1 MRIATWNLE
10 WASGH
15 RHVAARRH
23 LESVDADLIVTTEDR
38 TVLWPTYPHTLDGG
52 DDWGYR
58 TQPDR
63 RKVVIW
69 SRDPIERVDVETPG
83 ASRGRLVTARFAGG
97 PPCIV
102 VAVCIP
108 WAAAHVS
115 TGRRDRER
123 WDEHLEFCQTL
134 GTVLAGLRSTGPVI
148 VVGDFNQRVPRR
160 KQPVRAWDALVG
172 ALEGL
177 DVWSSEDLSDVA
189 LIDHVACTPDLMMT
203 DLGSWAN
210 VVAGTRLSDHAGVW
224 VDAEL
229 ART

>member
-23 LESVDADLIVTTEDR
+23 LENVDADLIVTTEDR
-38 TVLWPTYPHTLDGG
+38 AVPWSSYSHALDGG
-52 DDWGYR
+52 DDWGYHS
-58 TQPDR
+58 QPDS

-69 SRDPIERVDVETPG
+69 SRDPIVRVDVETSG
-83 ASRGRLVTARFAGG
+83 AATGRLVTARFAGD

-115 TGRRDRER
+115 TGRRDRQR

-134 GTVLAGLRSTGPVI
+134 RTVLAGLRSTGPVI
-148 VVGDFNQRVPRR
+148 VAGDFNQRVPRR
-160 KQPVRAWDALVG
+160 MQPVRAWDALCG

-177 DVWSSEDLSDVA
+177 DVWSSDDRSDVA
-189 LIDHVACTPDLMMT
+189 LIDHVACTPDLTMT
-203 DLGSWAN
+203 DLGSWSN

-224 VDAEL
+224 VDAEHV
-229 ART
+229 RT